1 MARNSFDIC
10 MEPGEKLKETQCFMD
25 TGTGGREISN
35 FNLAVGEIEVSFWFD
50 THTEMIKFCKKHN
63 FKYSDNREK

>member
-1 MARNSFDIC
+1 
-10 MEPGEKLKETQCFMD
+10 MD